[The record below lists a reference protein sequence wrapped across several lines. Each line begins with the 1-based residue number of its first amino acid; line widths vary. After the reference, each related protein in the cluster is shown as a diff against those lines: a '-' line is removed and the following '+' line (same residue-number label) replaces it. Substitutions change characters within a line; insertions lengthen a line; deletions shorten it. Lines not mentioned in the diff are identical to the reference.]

1 MNAWEEEMGGG
12 LHGDG
17 PSGSGFGMAPRPLCL
32 QPHNL
37 KPPLVYLLTD
47 WQQQKKKPLGSA
59 PFPLPTQ
66 GTGKITFFRNTNQQ
80 SDITIQPDR
89 PTAPL
94 L

>member
-17 PSGSGFGMAPRPLCL
+17 PSGSGFGMAPRTLCL

-47 WQQQKKKPLGSA
+47 WQKKKKALGVS
-59 PFPLPTQ
+59 PLPTSHA
-66 GTGKITFFRNTNQQ
+66 GYWEDYIFPEHKSAKRHNH
-80 SDITIQPDR
+80 S
-89 PTAPL
+89 A
-94 L
+94 